1 MLTNIYVI
9 DYVLKDLEGAKDR
22 LDRIFGTEPL
32 WIHPDMTPGQA
43 ITAMY
48 YQLPGNGEMSHALGL
63 FQEGGDSIRVPE
75 DRIFLIGIMCDDLP
89 ATMREISARGLSFVH
104 AEPQRY
110 AVGESN
116 TLGTL
121 HGLEIFIA
129 RHVPGGDRKA
139 REMMFTRDGSSDF
152 GDETQGGLF
161 LGILGIDLLVGNLDA
176 AIATFGKV
184 FGTEPADTTARTAE
198 PGVRSA
204 HFKAPGNG
212 QGIREF
218 GLYALAEGHSP
229 GGLAGRL
236 AEILDR
242 RGEGVFRLDL
252 LVSDLD
258 AFRARLAR
266 RGIDLPAG
274 RAPVLEDINGADL
287 RFLVD
292 ADVRTIGNE

>member
-22 LDRIFGTEPL
+22 LDGIFGTEPL
-32 WIHPDMTPGQA
+32 WIHPDMMPGQS

-75 DRIFLIGIMCDDLP
+75 DRIFLIGVMCDDLP
-89 ATMREISARGLSFVH
+89 ATMAEIRSRGLEFVH
-104 AEPQRY
+104 PEPQTY

-129 RHVPGGDRKA
+129 RHVPGGDKKA

-161 LGILGIDLLVGNLDA
+161 RGISGIDLVVADLDA
-176 AIATFGKV
+176 ARETYAKV
-184 FGTEPADTTARTAE
+184 FGTEGVDTTARSAE
-198 PGVRSA
+198 PGLRSV

-212 QGIREF
+212 QGIREV
-218 GLYALAEGHSP
+218 GLYGLAEGEER
-229 GGLAGRL
+229 GRL
-236 AEILDR
+236 AERLASIIQS
-242 RGEGVFRLDL
+242 RGEGVFRLDMLMSDVDAARAL
-252 LVSDLD
+252 L
-258 AFRARLAR
+258 AG
-266 RGIDLPAG
+266 RGIELPAG
-274 RAPVLEDINGADL
+274 PSPVLEDINGADL
-287 RFLVD
+287 RIVAD
-292 ADVRTIGNE
+292 ALPPRS

>member
-9 DYVLKDLEGAKDR
+9 DYVVKDLEGAKDR
-22 LDRIFGTEPL
+22 LDGIFGTEPL
-32 WIHPDMTPGQA
+32 WIHPDMTPGQS

-89 ATMREISARGLSFVH
+89 ATMADIRGRGLEFVH
-104 AEPQRY
+104 PEPQTY

-129 RHVPGGDRKA
+129 RHVPGGDKKA

-161 LGILGIDLLVGNLDA
+161 RGIGGIDLVVADLDA
-176 AIATFGKV
+176 ARETYAKV
-184 FGTEPADTTARTAE
+184 FGTEAVDTTARSAE
-198 PGVRSA
+198 AGLRSV
-204 HFKAPGNG
+204 HFRAPGNG
-212 QGIREF
+212 QGIREV
-218 GLYALAEGHSP
+218 GLYALAEGEER
-229 GGLAGRL
+229 GCLAERL
-236 AEILDR
+236 ASIIES

-252 LVSDLD
+252 LMSDVE
-258 AFRARLAR
+258 AVRALLVG
-266 RGIDLPAG
+266 RGIELPAG
-274 RAPVLEDINGADL
+274 PSPVLEDINGADL
-287 RFLVD
+287 RIV
-292 ADVRTIGNE
+292 ADPAPVRS